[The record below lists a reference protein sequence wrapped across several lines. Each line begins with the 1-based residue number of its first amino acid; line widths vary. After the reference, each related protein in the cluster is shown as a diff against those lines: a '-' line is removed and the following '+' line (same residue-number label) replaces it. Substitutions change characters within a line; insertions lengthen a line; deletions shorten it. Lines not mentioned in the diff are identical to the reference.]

1 MKESERPPGF
11 DRFRFNSPFLDLIGP
26 IYSKSNDAGITIG
39 LRIEERHCNR
49 RGTVHGGVLTSL
61 ADITLGYS
69 AGHGQVALQL
79 TTIAL
84 NIEFL
89 GPATLGRWVEWAGSV
104 TKFGR
109 SIAHA
114 NCVVTSDSLPVAR
127 ATGMFRVHHLKD
139 QASDASREHSG
150 FDSKRDRQPDDDSR

>member
-1 MKESERPPGF
+1 MKESEHPPGF
-11 DRFRFNSPFLDLIGP
+11 EPFRFNSPFLDLIGP
-26 IYSKSNDAGITIG
+26 VYSKSSDAGITVG
-39 LRIEERHCNR
+39 LYIEERHCNR
-49 RGTVHGGVLTSL
+49 RDTAHGGVLTSL

-69 AGHGQVALQL
+69 AGHGQVAVQL

-89 GPATLGRWVEWAGSV
+89 GPAKIGRWVEWAGSV

-114 NCVVTSDSLPVAR
+114 NCIVTSDSRPIAR
-127 ATGMFRVHHLKD
+127 ATGMFRVHQLRN
-139 QASDASREHSG
+139 QASNASREHDAS
-150 FDSKRDRQPDDDSR
+150 DSKHDRQHDDDGR